1 MRERL
6 RIFVS
11 SPGDVIAPREIAAQ
25 IIEGL
30 AQDFARF
37 FSIDPPYL
45 WQNEPLSASRHFQD
59 DIETPS
65 AFDIVILIL
74 QQRLGTHLPEKTALR
89 EYRGIDGRTPVT
101 GTEWEYE
108 EALKSAQLKGAPDLL
123 VYRSRGQ
130 ASVDSCDS
138 AKRAEQLKQLEA
150 LDNFWAR
157 HFSNKGVF
165 LGAYT
170 DFQTLEEFASKLE
183 IHLRQLLKKRIDS
196 AAKQGVERAP
206 QLWTHAP
213 FRGLE
218 SYEFEHAQIFF
229 GQDDAIRRAML
240 QLTSYASDGAPF
252 LIVLGASGSG
262 KSSLVK
268 AGIVPKLSLPRRVT
282 GSAFLRRVEFRPSD
296 ALENEDI
303 FQALARRLTTK
314 EGVTVG
320 LPELVSS
327 GQSVADLATHLRT
340 NRTMPAYPISIV
352 LDQIAS
358 IARGNAGMLEFETAK
373 LVLVIDQ
380 LEELFTN
387 ERFTS
392 DSRKEFVEVI
402 AGLVRSGRVWIV
414 AAMRKDF
421 WHRADEVPELV
432 RLADG
437 PGRIDLLPPSPAQIG
452 QMIKRP
458 AEAAGLEFEVLHE
471 GDSTHRSG
479 VSLNEVIAEE
489 IAREPGAL
497 PLLSYLLD
505 QLYRKDVL
513 EAGGS
518 VLTFATYERLGKLEG
533 AIATKAEEV
542 IAKCEPEERAA
553 LGAVLFSLV
562 QIGSVHSDMERT
574 VARRVA
580 LSAFPVGTP
589 ARRLIEA
596 YLDPD
601 ARLLVSDVGT
611 SGVATVRVAHEA
623 LLTHWPLAKSIIEEA
638 RSDLR
643 SRTRL
648 EQAAAQWS
656 EAKPEDRESLLLR
669 PGLPLSEAE
678 DLVKR
683 RRQDLG
689 PSIVEFVESSTDHS
703 TKEQRRRLQQSRRIT
718 AAAVSAAV
726 VFCFLAIFAGIS
738 WRRSQ
743 RSLNAATGA
752 ISGLVDAFQILQPV
766 AKLDQVQALVDQ
778 ARNAI
783 NRFSGV
789 TNDPRLIDERA
800 RTLVIIANI
809 DFDRGNISQMRTD
822 ATEAV
827 SLLNKIADSGD
838 VEARYERANCQRLIG
853 MSDYQENKKE
863 EAQTHYELG
872 ISELQNLLATRP
884 QDPRAWQWQRTLAD
898 TDQVLGDV
906 LLDEFNIPAQAGVAY
921 NNGYNI
927 RAKLKDEG
935 HRGSDIDHDLAWAAN
950 KLGDV
955 EGRIGHDADA
965 LKWFQTAQKGML
977 ALGNSRVLWPYD
989 LSLIDNNIG
998 LVFMRQGEYAQAQNS
1013 FEDAENQIVKAIDND
1028 PKNNIRQSVLGWTYD
1043 NWGETLVRWALQGKD
1058 RTRLA
1063 QARAIL
1069 VKALEIRTQVAN
1081 EAPDKSLFN
1090 AGVLNARANIAIVD
1104 ATAHDW
1110 NNDFTSAAKLYAE
1123 AADLIASTYV
1133 IHIKQY
1139 ARPDRLLR
1147 TVEMRRNSTLAYKKS
1162 GDSTDAQIQLTK
1174 ALKFLSDHS
1183 DQLDHSTYDD
1193 THRQLEKES
1202 DAIKAKS

>member
-1 MRERL
+1 MRERV
-6 RIFVS
+6 RIFLS
-11 SPGDVIAPREIAAQ
+11 SPGDVTAPREIAAQ
-25 IIEGL
+25 IIESL
-30 AQDFARF
+30 AQEFARF

-59 DIETPS
+59 DIEPPS

-74 QQRLGTHLPEKTALR
+74 QQRLGTPLPEKTALR

-108 EALKSAQLKGAPDLL
+108 DALRSAQAQGAPDIL

-130 ASVDSCDS
+130 ASVDSWDS
-138 AKRAEQLKQLEA
+138 AKRGEQLKQLEA
-150 LDNFWAR
+150 LDKFWAR
-157 HFSNKGVF
+157 HFLNKGVF
-165 LGAYT
+165 LGAYSE
-170 DFQTLEEFASKLE
+170 FQTLEEFSSKLE
-183 IHLRQLLKKRIDS
+183 THLSQLLKKRVDR
-196 AAKQGVERAP
+196 AAKQGIERAP
-206 QLWTHAP
+206 QLWIHAP

-218 SYEFEHAQIFF
+218 AYEFEHAQIFF

-240 QLTSYASDGAPF
+240 QFTSHASEGTPF

-268 AGIVPKLSLPRRVT
+268 AGIVPKLLVPRRVT

-296 ALENEDI
+296 AQENEDI
-303 FQALARRLTTK
+303 FEALARRLTTK
-314 EGVTVG
+314 EGPNVG

-327 GQSVADLATHLRT
+327 GQSVAELAVHLRT

-358 IARGNAGMLEFETAK
+358 IARGNSGMLEFETAK

-387 ERFTS
+387 ERFTP
-392 DSRKEFVEVI
+392 DSRREFVEVI
-402 AGLVRSGRVWIV
+402 AGLVRSGRVWVV

-432 RLADG
+432 HLADG
-437 PGRIDLLPPSPAQIG
+437 SGRIDLLPPSPAQIG

-458 AEAAGLEFEVLHE
+458 ADAAGLEFEVLHE
-471 GDSTHRSG
+471 SDGTHRSG
-479 VSLNEVIAEE
+479 VSLNDVIAEE
-489 IAREPGAL
+489 IALEPGAL

-513 EAGGS
+513 EAGGHL
-518 VLTFATYERLGKLEG
+518 LTFATYERLGRLEG

-542 IAKCEPEERAA
+542 IAKCGPEERAA
-553 LGAVLFSLV
+553 LGAILFSLV
-562 QIGSVHSDMERT
+562 QIGSVQGDIERA

-580 LSAFPVGTP
+580 LSTFPVGTP
-589 ARRLIEA
+589 RRHLIEA
-596 YLDPD
+596 FLDPD

-611 SGVATVRVAHEA
+611 SGLATVRVAHEA
-623 LLTHWPLAKSIIEEA
+623 LLTHWPQAKSLIEEA

-643 SRTRL
+643 LRTRL

-656 EAKPEDRESLLLR
+656 EAKQEDRESLLLS

-683 RRQDLG
+683 RRDDLG
-689 PSIVEFVESSTDHS
+689 RSIVEFVESSTNHS
-703 TKEQRRRLQQSRRIT
+703 TREQRRRLQQSRRIT

-738 WRRSQ
+738 WRRSE

-752 ISGLVDAFQILQPV
+752 FSELVDAFQILQPV

-778 ARNAI
+778 ARNALD
-783 NRFSGV
+783 RFSGV

-800 RTLVIIANI
+800 RTLIIIAGI
-809 DFDRGNISQMRTD
+809 DFDRGNIAQMRTD

-827 SLLNKIADSGD
+827 SLLNGIADRGD
-838 VEARYERANCQRLIG
+838 VEARYERANSERLIG
-853 MSDYQENKKE
+853 MSYYQANNKE
-863 EAQTHYELG
+863 EAKNHYERG
-872 ISELQNLLATRP
+872 IAELQNLLATRP
-884 QDPRAWQWQRTLAD
+884 LDSEAWQWERTLAD

-906 LLDEFNIPAQAGVAY
+906 LLDEFNTPDQAGAAY
-921 NNGYNI
+921 NAGYTI
-927 RAKLKDEG
+927 RVKLKDQG
-935 HRGSDIDHDLAWAAN
+935 HRGSEIDHDLFWAAN

-955 EGRIGHDADA
+955 EGRTGHDAEA
-965 LKWFQTAQKGML
+965 LKWFQIAQKGML

-998 LVFMRQGEYAQAQNS
+998 LVFMREAEYAQAQNN
-1013 FEDAENQIVKAIDND
+1013 FEDAENQVLKTIDSD
-1028 PKNNIRQSVLGWTYD
+1028 PNNNIRQSVLGWTYD
-1043 NWGETLVRWALQGKD
+1043 NWGETLVRWGLQEKD
-1058 RTRLA
+1058 RARLA

-1069 VKALEIRTQVAN
+1069 VKALGIRTQVAN
-1081 EAPDKSLFN
+1081 AAPDKGLFR

-1104 ATAHDW
+1104 ATVHDW
-1110 NNDFTSAAKLYAE
+1110 NNDFTQAAQFYAE

-1133 IHIKQY
+1133 IHMKQY

-1147 TVEMRRNSTLAYKKS
+1147 MVEMRRHSASAYKKS
-1162 GDSTDAQIQLTK
+1162 GDIVDARLQLAKT
-1174 ALKFLSDHS
+1174 LQFLSDYS
-1183 DQLDHSTYDD
+1183 NQLDHNTYDE
-1193 THRQLEKES
+1193 TRQQLEKDS
-1202 DAIKAKS
+1202 DAIKDKS